1 MRFLKARLWPAALR
15 KKLQRA
21 YRNSEL
27 RKLQLWFRGKALHW
41 SLYLVLAS
49 LLTVVVLGLHHYRSS
64 FFYVVDIGGEEVGMV
79 CDETTVERFLDELTG
94 TCSSFY
100 GMPVEL
106 EQDITL
112 NREYRPNG
120 EENPAA
126 VKEALRQQISLTA
139 DAVMLTVNETP
150 VVPLKSEEG
159 VDEAVDLLSNF
170 YISRADN
177 KLLKTTMVEE
187 ITATPC
193 CVPPETIYTPEE
205 AYELLRGGK
214 DPGKGRLLLASRSGD
229 DRRKDEACPVVHVQ
243 TVEEV
248 KVVEKIPYKTSYRY
262 TSKMWYAQSRVAVQ
276 GKSGQKEVAYHV
288 TRENGREIARR
299 KVGETVLK
307 KPVTRV
313 VEKGTSQAPSLGSGR
328 FLWPVLGGGRIT
340 SGYRTASRPRHEGI
354 DIYHP
359 AESSA
364 CILAADSGVVV
375 DSGWDHCRGNYIV
388 IYHGKYYTVYAHNR
402 VNKVSAGSTVSRGQ
416 VIAMMGNTGRTFG
429 RTGVH
434 LHFEVRLGQ
443 MKKWSRNPTVNPLN
457 FFSP

>member
-1 MRFLKARLWPAALR
+1 MRSLKALLRPAALR
-15 KKLQRA
+15 EKLQRA

-27 RKLQLWFRGKALHW
+27 RKLQLWFKGKTLHW

-49 LLTVVVLGLHHYRSS
+49 LLTVVVLGLQHYRSS
-64 FFYVVDIGGEEVGMV
+64 FFYVVDIEGEEIGMV
-79 CDETTVERFLDELTG
+79 RDEATVEQFLDELTAK
-94 TCSSFY
+94 CSSFY

-106 EQDITL
+106 EQDVVL
-112 NREYRPNG
+112 NREYRSSG

-126 VKEALRQQISLTA
+126 VKEALRRQLTLVA

-159 VDEAVDLLSNF
+159 IGEAVDLLSNF

-177 KLLKTTMVEE
+177 KLLKTTLVEE

-214 DPGKGRLLLASRSGD
+214 DPGEGRLLLASRSGD
-229 DRRKDEACPVVHVQ
+229 DLHKDEPCPTVHVR

-248 KVVEKIPYKTSYRY
+248 KVVKKIPYKTSYRY
-262 TSKMWYAQSRVAVQ
+262 TNKMWYAQSRVAVQ
-276 GKSGQKEVAYHV
+276 GKAGQKEVSYHV
-288 TRENGREIARR
+288 TRENGEEIARR
-299 KVGETVLK
+299 RVGERVLK

-313 VEKGTSQAPSLGSGR
+313 VKKGTAQAPSLGSGR

-416 VIAMMGNTGRTFG
+416 VIALMGNTGRTYG
-429 RTGVH
+429 RTGTH

-457 FFSP
+457 FFSR